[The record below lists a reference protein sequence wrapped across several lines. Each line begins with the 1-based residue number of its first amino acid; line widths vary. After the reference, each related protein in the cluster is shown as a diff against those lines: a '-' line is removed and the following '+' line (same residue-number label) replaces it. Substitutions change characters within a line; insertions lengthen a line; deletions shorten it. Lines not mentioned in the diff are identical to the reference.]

1 MAHLNFH
8 ISHKQFR
15 ERTSPFTSKGS
26 MTIEAALVTPLF
38 FFAAVCLVYLLEM
51 MAIRTTITNALASVG
66 REMAKEAYVSQVLV
80 SSRLEEKIIDNV
92 GIERLGR
99 SIIQNGADGIDCSR
113 SKINWGSGVLE
124 LSAAYKIKLPIWGT
138 VLPAI
143 SCEETL
149 RMKGW
154 NGYQS
159 AFTLPSGEERVYI
172 TEYGLVYHKRLDCT
186 YLNPSIQTIKF
197 SEIEDKRNDS
207 GGKYY
212 LCESCGK
219 KEKET
224 AVVFITTYGTR
235 YHVSLACKKIK
246 RNIYVIPLEEA
257 YGLGGCSK
265 CCQ

>member
-1 MAHLNFH
+1 
-8 ISHKQFR
+8 
-15 ERTSPFTSKGS
+15 

-38 FFAAVCLVYLLEM
+38 FFAAVCLVYLLEV
-51 MAIRTTITNALASVG
+51 MAIRTTVAGALASVG
-66 REMAKEAYVSQVLV
+66 REVAKEAYVSQVLV
-80 SSRLEEKIIDNV
+80 SSRLEKKIIDNV
-92 GIERLGR
+92 GIDRLNR
-99 SIIQNGADGIDCSR
+99 SIIQNGTEGIDCSN
-113 SKINWGSGVLE
+113 SKTNWGSGVME
-124 LSAAYKIKLPIWGT
+124 LSVSYNIKLPIWGT
-138 VLPAI
+138 ILPTI

-149 RMKGW
+149 RVKGW

-186 YLNPSIQTIKF
+186 YLNPTIHTVKT
-197 SEIEDKRNDS
+197 SEIEDMRNDS

-219 KEKET
+219 KETET

-235 YHVSLACKKIK
+235 YHVSLTCKKIK